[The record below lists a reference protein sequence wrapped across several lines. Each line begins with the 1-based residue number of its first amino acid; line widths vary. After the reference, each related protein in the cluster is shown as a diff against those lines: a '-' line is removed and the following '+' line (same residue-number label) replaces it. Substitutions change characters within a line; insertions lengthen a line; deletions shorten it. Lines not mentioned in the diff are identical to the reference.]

1 MEKVTYSSGGS
12 MVAIYVLP
20 LLTLLLNFLA
30 FGSCLRFLFSRQG
43 LYWFIPLLLTL
54 FLIVP
59 NALTLYT
66 VASDPNSF
74 ISTGGILTYQ
84 PLGLSLL
91 WYLLIITFHY
101 ALKKTIRI
109 NRYEADMRKN
119 LHEARYQAKIESR
132 QLADREKSRKERFA
146 GNRSVVPRTNTHPLA
161 WVELF
166 ED

>member
-1 MEKVTYSSGGS
+1 

-20 LLTLLLNFLA
+20 LLTVLLNFLA

-43 LYWFIPLLLTL
+43 LYWFIPLLLTI

-59 NALTLYT
+59 NALTLYA
-66 VASDPNSF
+66 VASDPGAPVSA
-74 ISTGGILTYQ
+74 GGFLTYQ
-84 PLGLSLL
+84 PIGLAIL

-101 ALKKTIRI
+101 ALKKTIRV

-132 QLADREKSRKERFA
+132 KLEDREKSRKERFA
-146 GNRSVVPRTNTHPLA
+146 GNRSVVPRIGVYPLS